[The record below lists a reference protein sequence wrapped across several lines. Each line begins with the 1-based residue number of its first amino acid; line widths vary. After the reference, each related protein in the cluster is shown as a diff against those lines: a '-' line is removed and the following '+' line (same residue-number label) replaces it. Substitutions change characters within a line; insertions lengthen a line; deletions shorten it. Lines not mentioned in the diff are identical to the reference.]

1 MKKWMILKES
11 NADKMEATGPLIFNA
26 SFGRDMGQFI

>member
-1 MKKWMILKES
+1 MILKES